1 VEIGEIIFKYK
12 NIRKHFE
19 ISNCLINKNMP
30 AYSKEKQE
38 EQIARIRQILVLKPS
53 SSVMTVKE
61 LLAEQGEKLDRRY
74 ITKLKKKIEKERAN
88 RYNARTKEMVLSQ
101 FEDLVNVMSDV
112 LKKIALSKTDSTQLD
127 KTTAISQ
134 LIKQNKLVIEM
145 MMDMGLLE
153 RYIGK
158 MTHDVETSEI
168 LKLIED
174 AKHNNKDDKEKEN
187 RDSAKINK

>member
-1 VEIGEIIFKYK
+1 
-12 NIRKHFE
+12 
-19 ISNCLINKNMP
+19 MP